1 VSNSNAS
8 DLQNKTALI
17 TGASRRIGAVI
28 ARSLH
33 AAGMN
38 ITLHYRGSEA
48 EAEQL
53 ASEFNQIRENSCIT
67 LRLDLHKTDEL
78 PTLIE
83 KNQQHWGRLDLL
95 VNNASS
101 FYPTHIGK
109 MTEQHWDDL
118 IGSNLKVPLFL
129 SQAAVP
135 ALKLTQGNII
145 NIVDIH
151 AEKPM
156 KNHTIYCSAKAGLA
170 MMTKSLA
177 KELGP
182 DIRVNGVAP
191 GAIMW
196 PENEQEAEIQD
207 EIISRTALKRSGM
220 PEDIAATVL
229 FLARDAHYITG
240 QIIPVDGGRSINI

>member
-1 VSNSNAS
+1 MSNSNAS

-28 ARSLH
+28 ARTLH
-33 AAGMN
+33 DAGMN
-38 ITLHYRGSEA
+38 ISLHYRGSKEEA
-48 EAEQL
+48 EKLANELNQL
-53 ASEFNQIRENSCIT
+53 RENSCVIH
-67 LRLDLHKTDEL
+67 RLDLHKTGEL
-78 PTLIE
+78 SSLIDAC
-83 KNQQHWGRLDLL
+83 QQHWGQLDLL

-101 FYPTHIGK
+101 FYPTHVGK

-118 IGSNLKVPLFL
+118 IGSNLKAPLFL
-129 SQAAVP
+129 SQAAIP
-135 ALKLTQGNII
+135 ALKQTQGSIV

-170 MMTKSLA
+170 MMTKSMA

-182 DIRVNGVAP
+182 EIRVNGVAP

-196 PENEQEAEIQD
+196 PENELDAETQD
-207 EIISRTALKRSGM
+207 EILNRTALKRSGM

>member
-1 VSNSNAS
+1 MPNSNAY

-17 TGASRRIGAVI
+17 TGASRRIGAII
-28 ARSLH
+28 ARTLH

-38 ITLHYRGSEA
+38 ITVHYRGSKEEA
-48 EAEQL
+48 DALVGVLNSQ
-53 ASEFNQIRENSCIT
+53 RENSAIAI
-67 LRLDLHKTDEL
+67 RFDLHNTAGL
-78 PTLIE
+78 PELIE
-83 KNQQHWGRLDLL
+83 LHQKHWGRLDLL

-118 IGSNLKVPLFL
+118 LGSNLKAPLFL
-129 SQAAVP
+129 SQAAIP
-135 ALKLTQGNII
+135 ALKASQGCII

-151 AEKPM
+151 ADKPM
-156 KNHTIYCSAKAGLA
+156 KNHTIYCIAKAGLA
-170 MMTKSLA
+170 MLTKSLA

-196 PENEQEAEIQD
+196 PENELDAETQD
-207 EIISRTALKRSGM
+207 DIVSRTALKRSGM

-229 FLARDAHYITG
+229 FLMRDAHYITG

>member
-28 ARSLH
+28 ARTLH
-33 AAGMN
+33 SAGMN
-38 ITLHYRGSEA
+38 ITLHYRGSKDEA
-48 EAEQL
+48 EAMAE
-53 ASEFNQIRENSCIT
+53 AFNTTRENSCIA
-67 LRLDLHKTDEL
+67 LRLDLHDTTSL
-78 PTLIE
+78 PQLIE
-83 KNQQHWGRLDLL
+83 QSQQHWGRLDCL

-101 FYPTHIGK
+101 FYPTHVGK

-118 IGSNLKVPLFL
+118 MGSNLKAPLFL
-129 SQAAVP
+129 SQAAAP
-135 ALKLTQGNII
+135 YLKQTQGNII

-151 AEKPM
+151 AQQPM
-156 KNHTIYCSAKAGLA
+156 KNHTIYCAAKAGLA

-196 PENEQEAEIQD
+196 PENELDAETQD
-207 EIISRTALKRSGM
+207 EILGRTALKRSGM

-229 FLARDAHYITG
+229 FLTKDAHYITG

>member
-1 VSNSNAS
+1 MSNSNAC

-28 ARSLH
+28 ARTLH

-38 ITLHYRGSEA
+38 ITLHYRGSKEEA
-48 EAEQL
+48 EKL
-53 ASEFNQIRENSCIT
+53 ANEFNLQRENSCIAI
-67 LRLDLHKTDEL
+67 RLDLHDTAAL
-78 PTLIE
+78 PDLIE
-83 KNQQHWGRLDLL
+83 QSQQHWGQLDLL
-95 VNNASS
+95 VNNAST

-118 IGSNLKVPLFL
+118 IGSNLKAPLFL
-129 SQAAVP
+129 SQAATP
-135 ALKLTQGNII
+135 YLKQSNGCIV

-151 AEKPM
+151 ADKPM
-156 KNHTIYCSAKAGLA
+156 KNHTIYCAAKAGLA
-170 MMTKSLA
+170 MITKSLA

-182 DIRVNGVAP
+182 EIRVNGVAP

-196 PENEQEAEIQD
+196 PENELDDAVQNDIVE
-207 EIISRTALKRSGM
+207 RTALKRSGM
-220 PEDIAATVL
+220 PDDIAATVL

>member
-28 ARSLH
+28 ARTLH
-33 AAGMN
+33 DAGMN
-38 ITLHYRGSEA
+38 ISLHYRGSKEEA
-48 EAEQL
+48 EKLANELNQL
-53 ASEFNQIRENSCIT
+53 RENSCAT
-67 LRLDLHKTDEL
+67 HRLDLHKTGEL
-78 PTLIE
+78 PSLIDAC
-83 KNQQHWGRLDLL
+83 QQHWGQLDLL

-101 FYPTHIGK
+101 FYPTHVGK

-118 IGSNLKVPLFL
+118 IGSNLKAPLFL
-129 SQAAVP
+129 SQAAIP
-135 ALKLTQGNII
+135 ALKQTQGSIV

-170 MMTKSLA
+170 MMTKSMA

-182 DIRVNGVAP
+182 EIRVNGVAP

-196 PENEQEAEIQD
+196 PENELDAETQD
-207 EIISRTALKRSGM
+207 EILNRTALKRSGM

-229 FLARDAHYITG
+229 FLTRDAHYITG

>member
-1 VSNSNAS
+1 VPNSNAYN
-8 DLQNKTALI
+8 LHNKTALI
-17 TGASRRIGAVI
+17 TGASRRIGREI

-38 ITLHYRGSEA
+38 ISLHYRSSKA
-48 EAEQL
+48 EAESL
-53 ASEFNQIRENSCIT
+53 ANEFNMERPDSCIP
-67 LRLDLHKTDEL
+67 LELDLHDTAALPEL
-78 PTLIE
+78 ID
-83 KNQQHWGRLDLL
+83 KSYQHWGQLDCL
-95 VNNASS
+95 VNNAST

-109 MTEQHWDDL
+109 MSEHHWDDL
-118 IGSNLKVPLFL
+118 MGSNLKAPLFL
-129 SQAAVP
+129 SQAAIP
-135 ALKLTQGNII
+135 HLQATNGSII
-145 NIVDIH
+145 NIIDIH
-151 AEKPM
+151 AVNPM
-156 KNHTIYCSAKAGLA
+156 KNHTIYCAAKAGLA

-196 PENEQEAEIQD
+196 PENEIDSITQD
-207 EIISRTALKRSGM
+207 EIVSRTALKRSGM

-229 FLARDAHYITG
+229 FLIRDAHYITG

>member
-1 VSNSNAS
+1 MTNSNAY

-28 ARSLH
+28 ARTLH

-38 ITLHYRGSEA
+38 ITLHYRGSKEEA
-48 EAEQL
+48 DAL
-53 ASEFNQIRENSCIT
+53 ATEFNQQRENSCIAV
-67 LRLDLHKTDEL
+67 RLDLHDTSAL
-78 PTLIE
+78 PDLIE
-83 KNQQHWGRLDLL
+83 LSQQHWGQLDLL

-118 IGSNLKVPLFL
+118 MGSNLKAPLFL
-129 SQAAVP
+129 SQAATP
-135 ALKLTQGNII
+135 YLKQSNGCIV

-151 AEKPM
+151 ADKPM
-156 KNHTIYCSAKAGLA
+156 KNHTIYCAAKAGLA

-182 DIRVNGVAP
+182 EVRVNGVAP

-196 PENEQEAEIQD
+196 PENELDSDSQEEIVD
-207 EIISRTALKRSGM
+207 RTALKRSGM
-220 PEDIAATVL
+220 PMDIAATVL

>member
-1 VSNSNAS
+1 MSNSNAC

-17 TGASRRIGAVI
+17 TGGSRRIGAVI
-28 ARSLH
+28 AKTLH
-33 AAGMN
+33 QAGMN
-38 ITLHYRGSEA
+38 ITLHYRGSKEA
-48 EAEQL
+48 AETM
-53 ASEFNQIRENSCIT
+53 AMEFNQQRENSCIAI
-67 LRLDLHKTDEL
+67 RLDLHDTAAL
-78 PTLIE
+78 PGLIE
-83 KNQQHWGRLDLL
+83 QSQQHWGQLDLL

-118 IGSNLKVPLFL
+118 MGSNLKAPLFL
-129 SQAAVP
+129 SQAATP
-135 ALKLTQGNII
+135 FLKQSNGSII

-156 KNHTIYCSAKAGLA
+156 KNHTIYCTAKAGLA

-182 DIRVNGVAP
+182 EIRVNGVAP

-196 PENEQEAEIQD
+196 PENEIDSDTQD
-207 EIISRTALKRSGM
+207 DIVSRTALKRSGM
-220 PEDIAATVL
+220 PEDIAAAVL
-229 FLARDAHYITG
+229 FLVRDAHYITG
-240 QIIPVDGGRSINI
+240 QILPVDGGRSINI